1 MCLGLCKCAGHSRG
15 DADPRQPRP
24 PLGTGAAAGARVP
37 PRVRRHRGCQLV
49 CVALLRVFP
58 PDRRHVAEDTPSCV
72 AFLAL
77 LTSPDPVVKVLVSP
91 IEPSVSCCAAFLVQW
106 QCSHLVA
113 PKYLAISDKC
123 VHKNPFGFR
132 QEVSQAA
139 RKETDKD
146 PAERAGAILRSIMAE
161 NYLKNCFRLF
171 RHFSL
176 K

>member
-123 VHKNPFGFR
+123 VHKKPSGSDKKCPRPLERKLTRTRRNAP
-132 QEVSQAA
+132 A
-139 RKETDKD
+139 RFCD
-146 PAERAGAILRSIMAE
+146 RLW
-161 NYLKNCFRLF
+161 LKITSKIVFD
-171 RHFSL
+171 FSVTSR
-176 K
+176 